1 MSKPAEDEL
10 NYDLVKRE
18 REKNESVVKSVLQGL
33 FSNIGLVA
41 IVIAIAILGNCIM
54 NLVRMCANFEGLQEP
69 TPTLHWKGQQN

>member
-41 IVIAIAILGNCIM
+41 IVIAIAILGNA
-54 NLVRMCANFEGLQEP
+54 V
-69 TPTLHWKGQQN
+69 